1 MESVKISPNK
11 SIHTLNCKGKLL
23 ILDEP
28 VVMGII
34 NVTPDSFYADTRIT
48 LTEEYVDKAAKMLQE
63 GAHILDIGGQSTR
76 PGSTRLDAQEEID
89 RVLPVIT
96 SILQAFPDALLSID
110 TYHHRVAETAVEAGV
125 AMVNDI
131 SSGYLDSKMI
141 QTVAKLSVPYIAM
154 HMKGSPENMQE
165 MAVYNNILLETID
178 YFTRVIASCRK
189 EGIKD
194 VILDPGFGFAKTP
207 VQSLFLLN
215 QLEHFQV
222 FDCPIL
228 VGMSRKSMIYKT
240 LGISASD
247 ALNGTTVLNTLALYK
262 GAKILRVHD
271 VREAVEAIRLL
282 SAVNKA

>member
-1 MESVKISPNK
+1 MESIKINPNK

-34 NVTPDSFYADTRIT
+34 NVTPDSFYADTGLT
-48 LTEEYVDKAAKMLQE
+48 STEEYVEKAGKMLQE
-63 GAHILDIGGQSTR
+63 GAQILDIGGQSTR
-76 PGSTRLDAQEEID
+76 SGSTRLEAQEEID

-96 SILQAFPDALLSID
+96 SILQAFPDAILSID
-110 TYHHRVAETAVEAGV
+110 TYHHRVAETAVGAGA

-165 MAVYNNILLETID
+165 KAVYNNILLEIID
-178 YFTRVIASCRK
+178 YFTRVLASCRK
-189 EGIKD
+189 EGIRD

-207 VQSLFLLN
+207 AQSLYLLN
-215 QLEHFQV
+215 QLEQFQV
-222 FDCPIL
+222 FDCPVL

-240 LGISASD
+240 LGISPSN
-247 ALNGTTVLNTLALYK
+247 ALNGTTVLNTLALNK

-271 VREAVEAIRLL
+271 VREAVEAVRLL
-282 SAVNKA
+282 SAIKEA